1 MTADVNHLMT
11 DIAPQ
16 PGDHANVIGYPP
28 LIALAFAAP
37 GGMVHYFW
45 PLSVAP
51 RPVAWTLA
59 GIAGVASLSL
69 ALWGAWQLKRAGTAI
84 DPYGSSSAIVTSGP
98 YAFSRNPLYVAIGL
112 LFAAVGLGFNSV
124 AMLAMIPPW
133 LVVMHFGVVLREER
147 YLAAKFGATYIAYQ
161 RQVRRWL

>member
-1 MTADVNHLMT
+1 MT
-11 DIAPQ
+11 DIAAQ
-16 PGDHANVIGYPP
+16 PADHANVIGYPP
-28 LIALAFAAP
+28 LIALAYAAL
-37 GGMVHYFW
+37 GGLVHYFW
-45 PLSVAP
+45 PVSVASQS
-51 RPVAWTLA
+51 VAWTLA

-133 LVVMHFGVVLREER
+133 FVVMHYGVVLREER
-147 YLAAKFGATYIAYQ
+147 YLAAKFGETYTAYQ